1 IRKNILKFDDVMNDQ
16 RKVIFEQRLELMDDE
31 NVSDTIEGMRHDV
44 VESLVAAAIPERSYP
59 EQWNTDLLEEQLRT
73 VLNVDAP
80 VHEWAH
86 EEGID
91 VEQVRE
97 RLIEAADA
105 AAAAHEADI
114 LRRFEEAGQP
124 NPTVMRNIEKSILLQ
139 SIDQLWR
146 EHLVTLDH
154 LSKVVGWR
162 GMAQRDPLNE
172 YKQEAYELF
181 QKLLADLRLTVTQ
194 QLSHVDVQF
203 RRPEPPPELAL
214 SEIHLDPTSGL
225 NEIPDSLRGI
235 LGAGPAGSGFAEA
248 SGAALGAAAGG
259 ASAAFAGQG
268 AAAEPELAPIDPKL
282 LVGVSRNAPCPCG
295 SGKKFKHC
303 HGAF

>member
-1 IRKNILKFDDVMNDQ
+1 
-16 RKVIFEQRLELMDDE
+16 
-31 NVSDTIEGMRHDV
+31 
-44 VESLVAAAIPERSYP
+44 
-59 EQWNTDLLEEQLRT
+59 
-73 VLNVDAP
+73 
-80 VHEWAH
+80 
-86 EEGID
+86 
-91 VEQVRE
+91 
-97 RLIEAADA
+97 
-105 AAAAHEADI
+105 
-114 LRRFEEAGQP
+114 
-124 NPTVMRNIEKSILLQ
+124 
-139 SIDQLWR
+139 
-146 EHLVTLDH
+146 
-154 LSKVVGWR
+154 
-162 GMAQRDPLNE
+162 MAQRDPLNE

-181 QKLLADLRLTVTQ
+181 QKLLADLRQTVTQ

-214 SEIHLDPTSGL
+214 SEIHLDPASGL

-235 LGAGPAGSGFAEA
+235 LGAGPAGSAFAEA

-259 ASAAFAGQG
+259 ASAAFAGQA